1 MRISLMACL
10 AAVLMAQAGTA
21 GACTVFAA
29 AGPELVPSGGT
40 LVGKVRDERP
50 AKQIVKTVVP
60 GDGYAFVGLFVGDN
74 ERYNMGVNE
83 KGLVVFRTTAG
94 SIPKKVR
101 SRSVRYKS
109 PAGFS
114 GHEQIIR
121 HCATVEEA
129 LKSGVFLEPTNYVIA
144 DRKRIAYVEVLP
156 DGTLASQVY
165 DRGRFAHTT
174 HYLMPEHQAANVKI
188 GESSRIRYE
197 RITKLMDEQAKPYS
211 MEDFI
216 AWTKDRHDGP
226 NNSIERIGVPGKS
239 CLTTLSAMV
248 VHIPPAGDPEIYL
261 RWRENPA
268 VEDMS
273 MAKEERSI
281 FVPPAR

>member
-1 MRISLMACL
+1 MRISLTACL
-10 AAVLMAQAGTA
+10 AAALMTQAGAA

-50 AKQIVKTVVP
+50 AKQIVKTVAS

-109 PAGFS
+109 PAGLS

-144 DRKRIAYVEVLP
+144 DRKKIAYVEVLP
-156 DGTLASQVY
+156 DGTHASRVY
-165 DRGRFAHTT
+165 DRGRFAHTN
-174 HYLMPEHQAANVKI
+174 HYLMPEHQAAVIETGMDHFGRSWTNRRSPTAWRT
-188 GESSRIRYE
+188 SS
-197 RITKLMDEQAKPYS
+197 P
-211 MEDFI
+211 
-216 AWTKDRHDGP
+216 GP
-226 NNSIERIGVPGKS
+226 RTVMTVR
-239 CLTTLSAMV
+239 TTASSASAFPARAARPRS
-248 VHIPPAGDPEIYL
+248 PPWSFTFRPRATP
-261 RWRENPA
+261 
-268 VEDMS
+268 
-273 MAKEERSI
+273 RSI
-281 FVPPAR
+281 FAGGRTPQLKT

>member
-1 MRISLMACL
+1 MRISLTACL
-10 AAVLMAQAGTA
+10 AAALMTQAGA
-21 GACTVFAA
+21 ASACTVFAA

-50 AKQIVKTVVP
+50 AKQIVKTVAS

-109 PAGFS
+109 PAGLS

-144 DRKRIAYVEVLP
+144 DRKKIAYVEVLP
-156 DGTLASQVY
+156 DGTHASRVY
-165 DRGRFAHTT
+165 DRGRFAHTN
-174 HYLMPEHQAANVKI
+174 HYLMPEHQAGNVKI

-197 RITKLMDEQAKPYS
+197 RITTLMDEQAKPYS

-226 NNSIERIGVPGKS
+226 DNSIERIGVPGKS
-239 CLTTLSAMV
+239 SSTTLSAMV
-248 VHIPPAGDPEIYL
+248 VHIPPEGDPEIYL

-273 MAKEERSI
+273 IAKEARSI
-281 FVPPAR
+281 FVPPVR